1 MIRVLALV
9 GAFALGL
16 FHPDASLAQ
25 TVDDPAVDDP
35 AIATVNGEV
44 IRNSDMVMF
53 YDSLPS
59 QYRKVPM
66 VSLYDQLIEGLIESR
81 LLAQAARQAGLMEDP
96 QVKRRLAFVTNDV
109 LQQTYL
115 NQLFAEQITE
125 PRLRAEYDATIGA
138 QPGEE
143 EVSARHILLEDEA
156 AARAV
161 IEALAAGGD
170 FATLAQERSTGP
182 SAPGGGDLGYFTK
195 DQMVASFSEAAFA
208 LNPGEYTDFP
218 VQTQF
223 GWHVIRVEDR
233 RRSAPPSFEDSQ
245 AEISRRMAKDYVF
258 GLMEDLRQS
267 AEISRF
273 DPPDQPAQ
281 GASAAPVN

>member
-1 MIRVLALV
+1 MIRGLALV

-25 TVDDPAVDDP
+25 TEDDP
-35 AIATVNGEV
+35 AIATVNGDV
-44 IRNSDMVMF
+44 IRNSDMTMF
-53 YDSLPS
+53 YESLPS

-96 QVKRRLAFVTNDV
+96 QVKRRLAFVTIDV

-115 NQLFAEQITE
+115 NQLLAEQITE

-170 FATLAQERSTGP
+170 FATLAQTRSTGP
-182 SAPGGGDLGYFTK
+182 SAPNGGDLGYFTK
-195 DQMVASFSEAAFA
+195 NQMVAPFAEAAFA
-208 LNPGEYTDFP
+208 LNPGEYTEEP
-218 VQTQF
+218 VQSQF
-223 GWHVIRVEDR
+223 GWHVIKVEDR
-233 RRSAPPSFEDSQ
+233 RSSAPPSFEESQ
-245 AEISRRMAKDYVF
+245 ADISRRMAKEFVF
-258 GLMEDLRQS
+258 VLMARLRDS

-273 DPPDQPAQ
+273 DLPDNAVEAAP
-281 GASAAPVN
+281 AAPVD

>member
-25 TVDDPAVDDP
+25 TVEDPV
-35 AIATVNGEV
+35 IATVNGEV

-115 NQLFAEQITE
+115 NKLLAEQITE

-170 FATLAQERSTGP
+170 
-182 SAPGGGDLGYFTK
+182 
-195 DQMVASFSEAAFA
+195 
-208 LNPGEYTDFP
+208 
-218 VQTQF
+218 
-223 GWHVIRVEDR
+223 
-233 RRSAPPSFEDSQ
+233 
-245 AEISRRMAKDYVF
+245 
-258 GLMEDLRQS
+258 
-267 AEISRF
+267 
-273 DPPDQPAQ
+273 
-281 GASAAPVN
+281 

>member
-16 FHPDASLAQ
+16 FHPDSSLAQ
-25 TVDDPAVDDP
+25 TVDDP
-35 AIATVNGEV
+35 AIATVNGDV
-44 IRNSDMVMF
+44 IRNSDMIMF
-53 YDSLPS
+53 YESLPS

-66 VSLYDQLIEGLIESR
+66 VSLYDQLIAGLIESR
-81 LLAQAARQAGLMEDP
+81 LLAQAARQAGLMEDA

-115 NQLFAEQITE
+115 NKLLAEQITE
-125 PRLRAEYDATIGA
+125 PRMRAEYDATIGA

-182 SAPGGGDLGYFTK
+182 SAPSGGDLGYFTK
-195 DQMVASFSEAAFA
+195 TQMVAPFSEAAFA

-223 GWHVIRVEDR
+223 GWHVIKVEER
-233 RRSAPPSFEDSQ
+233 RLSAPPSFEDSQ
-245 AEISRRMAKDYVF
+245 TEISRQMAKDYVF
-258 GLMEDLRQS
+258 ELMEKLRES

-273 DPPDQPAQ
+273 DQPDQTAQ
-281 GASAAPVN
+281 GAPAGPVN

>member
-16 FHPDASLAQ
+16 FHPGSSLAQ
-25 TVDDPAVDDP
+25 TTDDPV
-35 AIATVNGEV
+35 IATVNGDA
-44 IRNSDMVMF
+44 IRNSDMTMF

-59 QYRKVPM
+59 QYREVPM

-81 LLAQAARQAGLMEDP
+81 VLAQAARQAGLMDDP
-96 QVKRRLAFVTNDV
+96 QVKRRLAFVTNDM

-115 NQLFAEQITE
+115 NQLLAEQITE
-125 PRLRAEYDATIGA
+125 PRMRAEYDATIGA

-170 FATLAQERSTGP
+170 FVTLAQTRSTGP
-182 SAPGGGDLGYFTK
+182 SAPSGGDLGYFTK
-195 DQMVASFSEAAFA
+195 DQMVAPFSEAAFA
-208 LNPGEYTDFP
+208 LNPGEYTVVP
-218 VQTQF
+218 VKTQF
-223 GWHVIRVEDR
+223 GWHVIKVEDR
-233 RRSAPPSFEDSQ
+233 RLSAPPSFEDSQ
-245 AEISRRMAKDYVF
+245 AEISRQMAKDYVF
-258 GLMEDLRQS
+258 GLMEKLRES

-273 DPPDQPAQ
+273 DQPDQTAQ
-281 GASAAPVN
+281 GAPAAPVN

>member
-16 FHPDASLAQ
+16 FHPGSSLAQ
-25 TVDDPAVDDP
+25 TTDDPV
-35 AIATVNGEV
+35 IATVNGDA
-44 IRNSDMVMF
+44 IRNSDMTMF

-59 QYRKVPM
+59 QYREVPM

-81 LLAQAARQAGLMEDP
+81 VLAQAARQAGLMDDP
-96 QVKRRLAFVTNDV
+96 QVKRRLAFVTNDM

-115 NQLFAEQITE
+115 NQLLAEQITE
-125 PRLRAEYDATIGA
+125 QRMRAEYDATIGA
-138 QPGEE
+138 QTGEE

-170 FATLAQERSTGP
+170 FVTLAQTRSTGP
-182 SAPGGGDLGYFTK
+182 SAPSGGDLGYFTK
-195 DQMVASFSEAAFA
+195 DQMVAPFSEATFA
-208 LNPGEYTDFP
+208 LNPGEYTVVP
-218 VQTQF
+218 VKTQF
-223 GWHVIRVEDR
+223 GWHVIKVEDR
-233 RRSAPPSFEDSQ
+233 RLSAPPSFEDSQ
-245 AEISRRMAKDYVF
+245 AEISRQMAKDYVF
-258 GLMEDLRQS
+258 GLMEKLRDS

-273 DPPDQPAQ
+273 DKPDQPAE
-281 GASAAPVN
+281 GASAAPAD

>member
-16 FHPDASLAQ
+16 FHPGSSLAQ
-25 TVDDPAVDDP
+25 TTDDPV
-35 AIATVNGEV
+35 IATVNGDA
-44 IRNSDMVMF
+44 IRNSDMTMF

-59 QYRKVPM
+59 QYREVPM

-81 LLAQAARQAGLMEDP
+81 VLAQAARQAGLMDDP
-96 QVKRRLAFVTNDV
+96 QVKRRLAFVTNDM

-115 NQLFAEQITE
+115 NQLLAEQITE
-125 PRLRAEYDATIGA
+125 QRMRAEYDATIGA
-138 QPGEE
+138 QTGEE

-182 SAPGGGDLGYFTK
+182 SAPSGGDLGYFTK
-195 DQMVASFSEAAFA
+195 DQMVAPFSEAAFA
-208 LNPGEYTDFP
+208 LNPGEYTVVP
-218 VQTQF
+218 VKTQF
-223 GWHVIRVEDR
+223 GWHVIKVEDR
-233 RRSAPPSFEDSQ
+233 RLSAPPSFEDSQ
-245 AEISRRMAKDYVF
+245 AEISRQMAKDYVF
-258 GLMEDLRQS
+258 GLMEKLRDS

-273 DPPDQPAQ
+273 DKPDQPAE
-281 GASAAPVN
+281 GASAAPAD

>member
-1 MIRVLALV
+1 MIRGLALV

-25 TVDDPAVDDP
+25 SVEDPV
-35 AIATVNGEV
+35 IATVNGEV
-44 IRNSDMVMF
+44 IRNSDMTMF

-59 QYRKVPM
+59 QYRQVPM
-66 VSLYDQLIEGLIESR
+66 VSLYDQLIEGLIDSR
-81 LLAQAARQAGLMEDP
+81 LLAQAARQAGLMDDAV
-96 QVKRRLAFVTNDV
+96 VKQRLAFVTTDV
-109 LQQTYL
+109 LQQSYL
-115 NQLFAEQITE
+115 DRLLAAEITE
-125 PRLRAEYDATIGA
+125 ESLRAEYEATFGSES
-138 QPGEE
+138 GEA

-170 FATLAQERSTGP
+170 FATLAQTRSTGP

-195 DQMVASFSEAAFA
+195 DQMVAPFAEAAFA

-223 GWHVIRVEDR
+223 GWHVIKVEDR

-273 DPPDQPAQ
+273 DQPDQPAQ

>member
-9 GAFALGL
+9 GAFAFGL
-16 FHPDASLAQ
+16 VHPESSLAQ
-25 TVDDPAVDDP
+25 TEEDP

-44 IRNSDMVMF
+44 IRNSDMTMF
-53 YDSLPS
+53 YESLPS
-59 QYRKVPM
+59 QYRQVPM

-81 LLAQAARQAGLMEDP
+81 LLAQAARRAGLMDDP
-96 QVKRRLAFVTNDV
+96 QVKRRLAFVTTDV

-115 NQLFAEQITE
+115 NQLLAEQITE
-125 PRLRAEYDATIGA
+125 EKLRAEYEATIGA
-138 QPGEE
+138 EPGEE

-170 FATLAQERSTGP
+170 FATLAQTRSTGP
-182 SAPGGGDLGYFTK
+182 SAPSGGDLGYFTK
-195 DQMVASFSEAAFA
+195 NQMVAPFAEAAFA
-208 LNPGEYTDFP
+208 LNPGEYTVVP

-223 GWHVIRVEDR
+223 GWHVIKVEDR
-233 RRSAPPSFEDSQ
+233 RLSAPPSFEESQ
-245 AEISRRMAKDYVF
+245 AEISRQMAKDYVF
-258 GLMEDLRQS
+258 GLMEKLRES

-273 DPPDQPAQ
+273 DQPAEE
-281 GASAAPVN
+281 APAAVVD